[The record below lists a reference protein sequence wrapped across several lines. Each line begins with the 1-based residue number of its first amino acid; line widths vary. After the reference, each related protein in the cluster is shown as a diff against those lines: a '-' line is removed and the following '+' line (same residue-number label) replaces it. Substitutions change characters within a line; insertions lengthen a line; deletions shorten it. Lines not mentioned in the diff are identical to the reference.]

1 MTQPK
6 QQWVNKE
13 KSESYS
19 VLCKTDKM
27 IRDLVVIIGTVSQE
41 YELHQLKQK
50 IKRREKNSG
59 KLWHLRKHKMMGNKG
74 SELSSVP
81 NQICLCSDID
91 GEI

>member
-50 IKRREKNSG
+50 IKRREK
-59 KLWHLRKHKMMGNKG
+59 
-74 SELSSVP
+74 E
-81 NQICLCSDID
+81 
-91 GEI
+91 

>member
-50 IKRREKNSG
+50 IKRREKEQWKALAPQEAQDDG
-59 KLWHLRKHKMMGNKG
+59 KRR
-74 SELSSVP
+74 V
-81 NQICLCSDID
+81 
-91 GEI
+91 